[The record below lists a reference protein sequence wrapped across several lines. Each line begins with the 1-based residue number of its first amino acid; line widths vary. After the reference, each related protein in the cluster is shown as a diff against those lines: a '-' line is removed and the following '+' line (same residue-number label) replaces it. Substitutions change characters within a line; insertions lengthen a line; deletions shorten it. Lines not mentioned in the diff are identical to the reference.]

1 MAGKRSN
8 GEGSIRKLKS
18 GKWQC
23 EMMLGYTDEGKR
35 NVIRFSGKTRSE
47 VLQKMR
53 EYQDMAD
60 KQIQINRNLTLAE
73 WADTW
78 YADYKSQVQASTYS
92 GYKYTLSLINTR
104 LGSRKLREIL
114 PIHINRMLDSL
125 VQDGYSLSLIRKCRA
140 MLIQIFDAA
149 DNNNLVIQNPARKAK
164 ILRDKD
170 SSLDRPRYE
179 KDAFTSEELQ
189 NLQNSLEKNLLGA
202 SIRQM
207 LNTGLRVQELLALS
221 PDDVAEDG
229 STIRVS
235 KAIKMVDGIP
245 TLGPPKSKKSNR
257 LIPVPE
263 VAREYAI
270 YLRTHGGKNLVWS
283 QPGANPYYSVGSFRR
298 RYYTALKNV
307 GGVRKLSPHCC
318 RHTYITRLQEQGVPI
333 ELIAQLA
340 GHSEVSTTVGYAHT
354 SAETL
359 ANAVAVLNNK
369 IKKE

>member
-18 GKWQC
+18 GNWQC

-53 EYQDMAD
+53 EYQDMAN

-92 GYKYTLSLINTR
+92 SYKYTLSLINTR

-125 VQDGYSLSLIRKCRA
+125 VQDGYSLSQIRKCRA

-149 DNNNLVIQNPARKAK
+149 DNNNLVVQNPARKAK

-170 SSLDRPRYE
+170 NSLDRPRYE

-189 NLQNSLEKNLLGA
+189 NLQNSLEKNLVGA
-202 SIRQM
+202 SIRLM

-245 TLGPPKSKKSNR
+245 TLGPPK
-257 LIPVPE
+257 V
-263 VAREYAI
+263 
-270 YLRTHGGKNLVWS
+270 
-283 QPGANPYYSVGSFRR
+283 RR
-298 RYYTALKNV
+298 ATA
-307 GGVRKLSPHCC
+307 
-318 RHTYITRLQEQGVPI
+318 
-333 ELIAQLA
+333 
-340 GHSEVSTTVGYAHT
+340 
-354 SAETL
+354 
-359 ANAVAVLNNK
+359 
-369 IKKE
+369 

>member
-18 GKWQC
+18 GNWQC

-53 EYQDMAD
+53 EYQDMAN

-92 GYKYTLSLINTR
+92 SYKYTLSLINTR

-125 VQDGYSLSLIRKCRA
+125 VQDGYSLSQIRKCRA

-149 DNNNLVIQNPARKAK
+149 DNNNLVVQNPARKAK

-170 SSLDRPRYE
+170 NSLDRPRYE

-189 NLQNSLEKNLLGA
+189 NLQNSLEKNLVGA
-202 SIRQM
+202 SIRLM

-270 YLRTHGGKNLVWS
+270 YLRIHGGKNLVWS

-318 RHTYITRLQEQGVPI
+318 RHT
-333 ELIAQLA
+333 
-340 GHSEVSTTVGYAHT
+340 
-354 SAETL
+354 
-359 ANAVAVLNNK
+359 
-369 IKKE
+369 